1 MGQISSNQSFDK
13 SLVNSYD
20 KSCDKFINSNCLNV
34 LQNWSDFHSFNIIYD
49 SDVDGGGYVAIDMV
63 HNKKNLYFINFD
75 NENNVFGGFV
85 SNPNSGLS
93 YQEQCNRITF
103 VFSLERNGLPF
114 YKKYPLKKY
123 QEVSAFNCYYLD
135 QYSPLYTFGCD
146 LQIFPVGVNNS
157 FVAPSSYKY
166 NHCKTPFI
174 NRGYPYHFPIQRLII
189 LEMS

>member
-34 LQNWSDFHSFNIIYD
+34 LQNWTDFHSFNIIYD
-49 SDVDGGGYVAIDMV
+49 SDVDGGGYTAIRMV

-123 QEVSAFNCYYLD
+123 QE
-135 QYSPLYTFGCD
+135 
-146 LQIFPVGVNNS
+146 IFPVGVNNS

-166 NHCKTPFI
+166 NHCKTPFVD
-174 NRGYPYHFPIQRLII
+174 RGYPYHFPIQRLII